1 VPAGAGPSSTDQAS
15 ARFSREPDGDS
26 SHYARPM
33 LTGVDQA
40 RLRVPRPRDDLIHR
54 PRLEDTLDRVMS
66 YPVVLVEADAGYGKT
81 TAALVLARRCVHA
94 WYALTSADRDPAVFL
109 THLLAAV
116 DRACPGV
123 AAEVTNRVSAE
134 IAAGIWPAVVDEV
147 TRAIDDRLESDAY
160 LVLDDFHLVDEP
172 AVGAVVER
180 FVDRLPVRLH
190 LVITARRRPALP
202 SLVRWRGGGDLATVA
217 RVDLAF
223 TADEVTEFCRLRFGL
238 ALTQG
243 QAEVMAEETEGWP
256 IAVQLLA
263 QHLRESG
270 MGVETLVSRLP
281 EGRQEIFGY
290 LSDQVLGRLPS
301 RIRSFLTTSAHLRL
315 LDAPACAAVT
325 GDSDAAEMLEAVA
338 ASGLFCTPDGA
349 GRYRLHHLF
358 RDFLRSQASDDAR
371 LQCHRRA
378 ADHFRAQ
385 AGLEEAV
392 YHELQADDVA
402 SAAADLS
409 ALGPEMLRAGRYVTL
424 LDWSERIPPDVR
436 RQFPALLV
444 QRSNALRL
452 TSVYGEA
459 VDEARLGTRL
469 ADEGDDP
476 FGVFEALAAETLV
489 YLDTVQPARAYP
501 LLVAMGRCLGR
512 LGAEQ
517 RHRWWS
523 LVAENR
529 LNEGRLDLASGA
541 YPRAAQPGRDA
552 PAPPIRLLVRRGEL
566 QRALV
571 ALDTGNVDSHQR
583 TPRSHRERDAL
594 LAWTHALLGNSTD
607 AEQHARRGI
616 AVADQLRS
624 PIVACVC
631 KSRLGHAHLT
641 GEGADPERAKEVYT
655 EALRTAEHIHVPRF
669 RAESLI
675 GLVVVAGRLGDSGGV
690 WRHGFAALE
699 VLESAGDRYL
709 TALTRLAIGGAAAEL
724 GHPDADSWLAAADHE
739 AVRCGDV
746 YVPTLARLWRARL
759 ALGRDDT
766 EQFSYHAAA
775 AFSVMRERGLE
786 DLLVRSPWLGIGG
799 YTARR
804 DWLKAAS
811 RIPAWRQYAT
821 YLESRLR
828 REDIAGQGQ
837 LASEE
842 TAPPIRVRCLGS
854 MVVYRHGEPVAEKA
868 WGRRKAKELLGLLCA
883 RESHSITRE
892 EAVAALWPDAQLE
905 PGAVRFRVALHALND
920 ALEPDRPA
928 RTPTRFVHA
937 TTDSVRLDHLVQVD
951 VDEFQRLSQ
960 LVRKEPDPA
969 RARELGLLAVDLYR
983 GPFLA
988 DSPYLEWAGQTRVQL
1003 AETFADLTIR
1013 VAELELESPE
1023 GDPSRAAQLARRVL
1037 EDDPYREAAYQLVA
1051 RALLAQGD
1059 TAAAQQVWKACRAH
1073 LVAELD
1079 VEPTWCL
1086 DDLQTV

>member
-1 VPAGAGPSSTDQAS
+1 
-15 ARFSREPDGDS
+15 
-26 SHYARPM
+26 M
-33 LTGVDQA
+33 
-40 RLRVPRPRDDLIHR
+40 RVPRPRDDLINR
-54 PRLEDTLDRVMS
+54 PRLEDTLDRVRS

-94 WYALTSADRDPAVFL
+94 WYALTTADKDPAVFL
-109 THLLAAV
+109 AHLVAAV
-116 DRACPGV
+116 DGACPGV
-123 AAEVTNRVSAE
+123 AAEVATRVSPE
-134 IAAGIWPAVVDEV
+134 FAADIWPAVVDAV
-147 TRAIDDRLESDAY
+147 TQAIDDRLESDAY

-172 AVGAVVER
+172 AVRAIVER
-180 FVDRLPVRLH
+180 LVDRLPVRLH
-190 LVITARRRPALP
+190 LVITARRRPSLP
-202 SLVRWRGGGDLATVA
+202 SLLRWRAGGDLATVA

-223 TADEVTEFCRLRFGL
+223 AADEVIDFCRLRFGL
-238 ALTQG
+238 AMTKG

-270 MGVETLVSRLP
+270 IGVETLVSRLP

-301 RIRSFLTTSAHLRL
+301 RIRDFLTASAHLRL
-315 LDAPACAAVT
+315 LDAAVCAAVT
-325 GDSDAAEMLEAVA
+325 GDDDAAEMLDAVA
-338 ASGLFCTPDGA
+338 ASGLFCTPDGE

-358 RDFLRSQASDDAR
+358 RDLLRSQASDGTR
-371 LQCHRRA
+371 LRCHRRA
-378 ADHFRAQ
+378 AQHFREK
-385 AGLEEAV
+385 GDLEGAV
-392 YHELQADDVA
+392 YHELEADDVA

-409 ALGPEMLRAGRYVTL
+409 ALGSEMLRTGRYVTL
-424 LDWSERIPPDVR
+424 LDWSERIPSDVR
-436 RQFPALLV
+436 SRFPALLV
-444 QRSNALRL
+444 QRSHALRL
-452 TSVYGEA
+452 RSRYREA
-459 VDEARLGTRL
+459 INEARLGTRL
-469 ADEGDDP
+469 ADEVNDP
-476 FGVFEALAAETLV
+476 FGLFEALAAETLV

-501 LLVAMGRCLGR
+501 LLVAMGRSLGR

-552 PAPPIRLLVRRGEL
+552 PSPPIRLLVRRGEL

-583 TPRSHRERDAL
+583 TPRSHRERDAI
-594 LAWTHALLGNSTD
+594 LAWTHALLGNATD

-655 EALRTAEHIHVPRF
+655 EALRTAELIDVPRF

-709 TALTRLAIGGAAAEL
+709 AALARLAIGGAAVEL
-724 GHPDADSWLAAADHE
+724 GHPDADSWLAAADHG
-739 AVRCGDV
+739 AMRCGDA

-759 ALGRDDT
+759 ALGRDDI
-766 EQFSYHAAA
+766 EQFAHHAAA
-775 AFSVMRERGLE
+775 ALSVIRERGLE
-786 DLLVRSPWLGIGG
+786 DVLVRSPWLGIGG

-804 DWLKAAS
+804 DWLMAAA
-811 RIPAWRQYAT
+811 RIPLWREYAV
-821 YLESRLR
+821 YLKSRLR
-828 REDIAGQGQ
+828 REDIAGQSVPDDAAGP
-837 LASEE
+837 A
-842 TAPPIRVRCLGS
+842 PIRVHCLGS
-854 MVVYRHGEPVAEKA
+854 MVVHRHGEEVDERV
-868 WGRRKAKELLGLLCA
+868 WGRRKAKELLALLCA
-883 RESHSITRE
+883 RERHSITRE
-892 EAVAALWPDAQLE
+892 EAVAALWPDVQLE

-937 TTDSVRLDHLVQVD
+937 TTDRVMLDQKVQVD
-951 VDEFQRLSQ
+951 VDEFQRLAQ
-960 LVRKEPDPA
+960 LVRNEPDPA

-988 DSPYLEWAGQTRVQL
+988 DSPYLEWALQTRTQL
-1003 AETFADLTIR
+1003 AESFADLAIR
-1013 VAELELESPE
+1013 VAELELESRE
-1023 GDPSRAAQLARRVL
+1023 GDAGQAAQLARRVL
-1037 EDDPYREAAYQLVA
+1037 EDDPYREAAYRLVA

-1059 TAAAQQVWKACRAH
+1059 TAAAHQVWKACRAR
-1073 LVAELD
+1073 LVSELD